1 MDFSQRLYDLRK
13 QSGLSQE
20 GLADLLGVT
29 RQAVQKWESGTSRPD
44 MDNLAALARYFNV
57 TLDYLV
63 TGEQPAT
70 PSFEPSTTIVN
81 HYYTAFQYEYK
92 SHRTL
97 FGLPLVHIRLGYRGV
112 GVAKGILAVG
122 NVAIGFF
129 ALGGISL
136 GLFSFG
142 GISLGLL
149 LALGGLSIGGISIGG
164 LSIGLL
170 ALGGGAI
177 GWLAIGGGAFGT
189 YAIGG
194 GAVASQI
201 AVGGSASAPLAIG
214 KETASGALTF
224 LWDSD
229 PSLIRE
235 AVAQQLAHLPAL
247 LHAVVGGLLDLI
259 LPR

>member
-1 MDFSQRLYDLRK
+1 MEFHQRLYQLRK

-44 MDNLAALARYFNV
+44 MDNLIALARYFNV

-63 TGEQPAT
+63 TGQESPPAAG
-70 PSFEPSTTIVN
+70 PSTTIVN
-81 HYYTAFQYEYK
+81 NYYTGIQYEYK
-92 SHRTL
+92 SRRTL
-97 FGLPLVHIRLGYRGV
+97 FGLPLVHIVLGRRGMS
-112 GVAKGILAVG
+112 VARGIFAVG
-122 NVAIGFF
+122 NIAVGFF
-129 ALGGISL
+129 TVGGISL

-149 LALGGLSIGGISIGG
+149 LSLGGLAVGGISVGG
-164 LSIGLL
+164 LAVGLL
-170 ALGGGAI
+170 ALGGCVV
-177 GWLAIGGGAFGT
+177 GWMAVGGGAFGV

-214 KETASGALTF
+214 KESATGVLTF

-229 PSLIRE
+229 PVLMRQ
-235 AVAQQLAHLPAL
+235 AVSQALSHLP
-247 LHAVVGGLLDLI
+247 GLLKNFVEGVLFWI
-259 LPR
+259 LP